1 MAFLTG
7 GGSEMFT
14 ALGKLTT
21 RPRLVL
27 GLALLA
33 AVILAVLGHGA
44 SARLLVG
51 GTEDPSAQSSVA
63 ADTLNAHFPASRT
76 NLVLLVHAPPGE
88 SVTDPA
94 VAASGTRLTTL
105 LAAQPAVAGVRSY
118 WQTGS
123 PQLRSRDGRYALIE
137 AYLTGTDSQA
147 DSAYTHISQLIGGGQ
162 GGVTVSY
169 GGQVAVNH
177 EIRSTISADLKRAEL
192 IAFPVTF
199 VILILVFGS
208 VIAALLPLIVGVGA
222 ILGADAALKVIASLT
237 SVSVFAQNLVT
248 ALGLGLAIDYALLL
262 TRRFREERGRG
273 LSPREAAAKTVAT
286 AGRTVAFSALTV
298 AIALSSMLVFPAF
311 FLRSFAYAGIAV
323 VLFAALAAVVVI
335 PASLALLGDRVNTL
349 DVRRILP
356 GRPRPPAAQGYTAT
370 HGYAE
375 GGWVRLTGTVMRRAP
390 VFAILVIAVL
400 AVVGL
405 PFFHVQ
411 FGIADYRQ
419 LPASAQS
426 RIVQQTIDSEFTLP
440 PTGVITVL
448 AETSDRADL
457 AAYAADL
464 SRLPVTTSVV
474 GATGTYHGG
483 QLVQPP
489 GPASAART
497 SGGLSY
503 LSVYPDAPDISP
515 QSEQLVRAIRT
526 SPAPFVA
533 MVTGDA
539 AQIVDTEHAIG
550 SRLPLAGLIIALA
563 TLLIVFL
570 FTGSVLVPVL
580 SVVFSV
586 LSLSATFGAVVWV
599 FQYGHGSG
607 LLGFTPTGFID
618 ITLPVLMFCVAFGL
632 SMDYSLFVL
641 SRIKERYDE
650 TGDPRM
656 SVSYGIARTGGIITA
671 AAVILAVVLIAVG
684 SSRITNIKMLGL
696 GVALAVLV
704 DALIVRCLLVPA
716 ALALAGRR
724 AWWAPRPL
732 RLIADRFALREQA
745 PEHEPHEAH
754 EPSGASA
761 AGGEA

>member
-1 MAFLTG
+1 
-7 GGSEMFT
+7 MFT
-14 ALGKLTT
+14 ALGKLTA

-27 GLALLA
+27 GLAVLGT
-33 AVILAVLGHGA
+33 VILAVLGHGA
-44 SARLLVG
+44 SAKLLVG
-51 GTEDPSAQSSVA
+51 GSEDPSAQSSVA

-76 NLVLLVHAPPGE
+76 NLVLLVHSPPGQ

-94 VAASGTRLTTL
+94 VAASGIRLTRL
-105 LAAQPAVAGVRSY
+105 LAAQPDVTGVRSY

-123 PQLRSRDGRYALIE
+123 PRLRSRDDHYGLIE
-137 AYLTGTDSQA
+137 VYLKGTDAQA
-147 DSAYTHISQLIGGGQ
+147 DSAYARISQQIGDSQ
-162 GGVTVSY
+162 PGVTISY
-169 GGQVAVNH
+169 GGRVAVNH
-177 EIRSTISADLKRAEL
+177 EIRSTISADLKSAEL

-208 VIAALLPLIVGVGA
+208 VLAALLPLIVGVGA

-273 LSPREAAAKTVAT
+273 LPPREAAARTVAT
-286 AGRTVAFSALTV
+286 AGRTVVFSALTV
-298 AIALSSMLVFPAF
+298 AIALSSMLVFPTF

-323 VLFAALAAVVVI
+323 VLFAALAATVVI
-335 PASLALLGDRVNTL
+335 PASLTLLGDRVNAL
-349 DVRRILP
+349 DVRRVLP
-356 GRPRPPAAQGYTAT
+356 RRRQPRPG
-370 HGYAE
+370 E
-375 GGWVRLTGTVMRRAP
+375 GWARLTGAVMRRAP
-390 VFAILVIAVL
+390 AFAICVVAVL

-405 PFFHVQ
+405 PFLHIQ

-448 AETSDRADL
+448 AGTSDRAEL
-457 AAYAADL
+457 ASYTAGL

-474 GATGTYHGG
+474 GPTGTYSGG
-483 QLVQPP
+483 QLVQAPSQ
-489 GPASAART
+489 ASAAQT

-503 LSVYPDAPDISP
+503 LSVYPDAPDVSP
-515 QSEQLVRAIRT
+515 QSQQLVRAIRT
-526 SPAPFVA
+526 SPAPFA
-533 MVTGDA
+533 TQVTGDA

-550 SRLPLAGLIIALA
+550 ARLPFAGLIIALA

-586 LSLSATFGAVVWV
+586 LSLGATFGAVVWV

-607 LLGFTPTGFID
+607 LLGFTPVGFID

-650 TGDPRM
+650 TSDPRM
-656 SVSYGIARTGGIITA
+656 SVSYGIQRTGGIITA
-671 AAVILAVVLIAVG
+671 AAVILAVVLAAVG

-716 ALALAGRR
+716 ALALAGRG

-732 RLIADRFALREQA
+732 RRVADRFALRETDPAAQQRQ
-745 PEHEPHEAH
+745 EAH
-754 EPSGASA
+754 APSGASV
-761 AGGEA
+761 AGGET